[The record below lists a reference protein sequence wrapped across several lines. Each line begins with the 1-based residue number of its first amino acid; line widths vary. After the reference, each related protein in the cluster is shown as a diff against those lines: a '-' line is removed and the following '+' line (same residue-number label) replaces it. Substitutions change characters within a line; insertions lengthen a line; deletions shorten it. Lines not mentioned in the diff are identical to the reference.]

1 MKKLPIILVLLAIIA
16 CFAGADYYL
25 NNLNKA
31 VADLSKPDTTI
42 TSPSKDTKFSDAV
55 FQLNSDANGY
65 KVAGQTVTSE
75 IFDKIDLS
83 GIKNIKIYKNQ
94 LEKTITPVP
103 ATVPSTTD
111 TAALPEKPDEKDTVY
126 IYEIHGPI
134 GQGSLTYLG
143 VKLEFIK
150 QINATTEVLNE
161 TNEYGQSSFFYN
173 DTNLGNIGFLL
184 AQAGDNLYAFQYS
197 KLLPDTFNTIK
208 TIIGNLKLSLNPA
221 STSTK

>member
-31 VADLSKPDTTI
+31 VADIVKEPVASVTT
-42 TSPSKDTKFSDAV
+42 PSKDTKFSDAI

-65 KVAGQTVTSE
+65 KITSQTQAGQ

-83 GIKNIKIYKNQ
+83 GIKNIRIYKDQ
-94 LEKTITPVP
+94 LEKTITPAP
-103 ATVPSTTD
+103 ATAPSTND
-111 TAALPEKPDEKDTVY
+111 TAALPEKPGTKDTIY
-126 IYEIHGPI
+126 IYEIHGPA

-150 QINATTEVLNE
+150 QINATTEILNE

-173 DTNLGNIGFLL
+173 DTNFGNIGFLL

-208 TIIGNLKLSLNPA
+208 TIIGNLKSSLNNA
-221 STSTK
+221 STK